1 MSIQNWLF
9 EQFGETLQLERA
21 TLIKKPETL
30 RLQLTAGYF
39 PEPEKLEAFLS
50 RVQKALPELCALD
63 WHCRVQA
70 PVSPEDEAAQ
80 SSERLHWVI
89 YWLKRQAPSAVAFLK
104 KEAFVRQNEAA
115 YCLHIPDQVT
125 FENLSGRRILEG
137 LEENFQ
143 RHFGIVFK
151 LLPVYDA
158 EGCKMAS
165 EALNTKKESD
175 LMTFMAG
182 VPAHPSKSAP
192 KPSAKNQWKN
202 SEPQDESVLYRYKIK
217 RPLTPLIEVAEEEGT
232 YAIEAEVLSLQ
243 TRDLKTG
250 KVLLTLS
257 VTDRTNSLG
266 LKLFL
271 KSAKEAQTLL
281 ERLKAGG
288 WYRFEG
294 TLRYDTFDKEMAL
307 YLTNINL
314 GEAPLR
320 RRDNAPLKRVELH
333 CHTNMSD
340 MDGIASAKSLIKR
353 AMDWGH
359 SAIAITDHGV
369 LQAFPE
375 AMETARGKD
384 IKILYGMEGYLID
397 DEVKIVRASQGQSLD
412 GRFVV
417 FDIETTGLNPK
428 HDKIIEIGGVRIEGG
443 QVTDTFSALIDP
455 HEPLSEKIKELTGIE
470 DEHLIGQPGIEEILP
485 RFLEFARGAVLVAHN
500 AGFDTGF
507 VREACSR
514 HGYPYEMTS
523 VDTLGLSRLLLKDLK
538 RHRLNLVAK
547 HLGVKLENHHRALD
561 DATAT
566 AEVFLKLASRLKEVG
581 VSDLNALT
589 RYASE
594 NMSHTMMD
602 SHHILILVKNLQGLK
617 ALYELVT
624 HSHMKTF
631 YKKPR
636 IPRSMLEERREHL
649 VLGTACESGELFKAL
664 VENRGEQEIE
674 RIAGFYDF
682 LEIQPTGN
690 NQFMLEKGLVQNE
703 EALRALN
710 RKIVDLGAR
719 LGKPV
724 AATCDV
730 HFLDPEDEVYRR
742 ILMAGQG
749 YDDAENQPPLYFRTT
764 EEMLS
769 EFSYLGADTAYQVVV
784 EATRQ
789 IADLVEPLLPIPD
802 ETFAPI
808 IEGSDEDLRKM
819 CVDKAERLYGSPL
832 PELVEKRLDRELN
845 SIISN
850 GYAVMYIIAHKL
862 VKKSMEDG
870 YLVGSRGSVGSSL
883 AATMCDITE
892 VNPLPPHYLCAQC
905 KFSEFMTLAG
915 DISGADLPDRD
926 CPVCGGKLDKDGHDI
941 PFETFLGFEGDKEPD
956 IDLNFAGVYQATAH
970 KYTEELFGKGFVY
983 KAGTIGTI
991 ADKTAYGFVKKYFE
1005 EKNQTVN
1012 SREIERLAS
1021 GCTGIKRTTGQHPG
1035 GIMVVPSYKHIHD
1048 FCPIQYPA
1056 NDTSSEVVT
1065 THFDYHSISG
1075 RILKLDILGHDVPTM
1090 IKQLEE
1096 LTGVD
1101 VLKIPLD
1108 DPSTLRIFTSNE
1120 TLGILDPDYK
1130 SETGSLGIP
1139 EFGTKFVRQ
1148 MLVDTQPS
1156 TLAEL
1161 VRISGL
1167 SHGTDVWVN
1176 NAQTLVR
1183 NGIADLKHVISTRD
1197 DIMNYLIQKGLPP
1210 KQAFN
1215 IMERVRKGK
1224 GLTEDNETLM
1234 REHDVPDWYI
1244 NSCNTIQYMFPKA
1257 HAVAYVT
1264 MSFRIAYFKVHHPL
1278 AFYASYFSSKVED
1291 FDAQLITQGKRAV
1304 RDKKRW
1310 MEDNWD
1316 SLTKKEQDLYGILEL
1331 ADEYY
1336 SRGFEFH
1343 KVDLYLSQASAFVV
1357 QEGKLR
1363 PPLQSLQGVGDSA
1376 AQKIVEERVHG
1387 EYLSVED
1394 LKTRAKATKTV
1405 VDALVLHGA
1414 LQDLPERNQLS
1425 LF

>member
-1 MSIQNWLF
+1 
-9 EQFGETLQLERA
+9 
-21 TLIKKPETL
+21 
-30 RLQLTAGYF
+30 
-39 PEPEKLEAFLS
+39 
-50 RVQKALPELCALD
+50 
-63 WHCRVQA
+63 
-70 PVSPEDEAAQ
+70 
-80 SSERLHWVI
+80 
-89 YWLKRQAPSAVAFLK
+89 
-104 KEAFVRQNEAA
+104 
-115 YCLHIPDQVT
+115 
-125 FENLSGRRILEG
+125 
-137 LEENFQ
+137 
-143 RHFGIVFK
+143 
-151 LLPVYDA
+151 
-158 EGCKMAS
+158 
-165 EALNTKKESD
+165 
-175 LMTFMAG
+175 
-182 VPAHPSKSAP
+182 
-192 KPSAKNQWKN
+192 
-202 SEPQDESVLYRYKIK
+202 
-217 RPLTPLIEVAEEEGT
+217 
-232 YAIEAEVLSLQ
+232 
-243 TRDLKTG
+243 
-250 KVLLTLS
+250 
-257 VTDRTNSLG
+257 
-266 LKLFL
+266 
-271 KSAKEAQTLL
+271 
-281 ERLKAGG
+281 
-288 WYRFEG
+288 
-294 TLRYDTFDKEMAL
+294 MAL
-307 YLTNINL
+307 YLNNINT

-320 RRDNAPLKRVELH
+320 RKDEAPIKRVELH

-340 MDGIASAKSLIKR
+340 MDGIASVKTLIKR

-359 SAIAITDHGV
+359 KAIAVTDHGV

-397 DEVKIVRASQGQSLD
+397 DEVKIVRSSKGQTLD
-412 GRFVV
+412 ADFVV

-428 HDKIIEIGGVRIEGG
+428 HDKIIEIAAVRIEGG
-443 QVTDTFSALIDP
+443 QVAETFTALIDP

-470 DEHLIGQPGIEEILP
+470 DEHLTGQPGIEEILP

-507 VREACSR
+507 VREACSQ
-514 HGYPYEMTS
+514 HGYPYELTS

-538 RHRLNLVAK
+538 RHRLNMVAK

-561 DATAT
+561 DAAAT
-566 AEVFLKLASRLKEVG
+566 AEIFIKLVARLREEG
-581 VSDLNALT
+581 VTDLNGLT
-589 RYASE
+589 RFASE
-594 NMSHTMMD
+594 TMSHTMMD
-602 SHHILILVKNLQGLK
+602 SHHIIILVKNLQGLK
-617 ALYELVT
+617 SLYELVT

-636 IPRSMLEERREHL
+636 IPRSLLEDRREHL
-649 VLGTACESGELFKAL
+649 ILGSACESGELFKAL
-664 VENRGEQEIE
+664 VENRSEEDVE
-674 RIAGFYDF
+674 KIARFYDF
-682 LEIQPTGN
+682 LEIQPLGN
-690 NQFMLEKGLVQNE
+690 NQFMIEKGLVQNQ
-703 EALRALN
+703 EALKAIN
-710 RKIVDLGAR
+710 KKIVDLGSR
-719 LGKPV
+719 LGKIV

-749 YDDAENQPPLYFRTT
+749 YGDAENQPPLFFRTT
-764 EEMLS
+764 AEMLR
-769 EFSYLGADTAYQVVV
+769 EFDYLGEDTAYQVVV
-784 EATRQ
+784 EATNK
-789 IADLVEPLLPIPD
+789 IADQVESLLPIPD
-802 ETFAPI
+802 ETFPPI
-808 IEGSDEDLRKM
+808 IEGSEEELRRL
-819 CVDKAERLYGSPL
+819 CVDKAVRMYGSPL
-832 PELVEKRLDRELN
+832 PELVEKRLERELY

-892 VNPLPPHYLCAQC
+892 VNPLPPHYLCPEC
-905 KFSEFMTLAG
+905 KYSEFMTMAG

-926 CPVCGGKLDKDGHDI
+926 CPVCGVKLGKDGHDI

-991 ADKTAYGFVKKYFE
+991 ADKTAFGYVKKYFE

-1035 GIMVVPSYKHIHD
+1035 GIMVVPAYKNIHD

-1056 NDTSSEVVT
+1056 NDTKSDVVT

-1090 IKQLEE
+1090 IKQLEQMTE
-1096 LTGVD
+1096 ID

-1108 DPSTLRIFTSNE
+1108 DPATLKIFTSNE
-1120 TLGILDPDYK
+1120 TLGIVDPDYK

-1148 MLVDTQPS
+1148 MLIDTQPS

-1183 NGIADLKHVISTRD
+1183 NGTADLKHVISTRD

-1224 GLTEDNETLM
+1224 GLTEENETLM
-1234 REHDVPDWYI
+1234 REFDVPNWYI

-1264 MSFRIAYFKVHHPL
+1264 MSFRIAYFKVHYPL

-1291 FDAQLITQGKRAV
+1291 FDAQLICQGKRAV
-1304 RDKKRW
+1304 REKKRW

-1316 SLTKKEQDLYGILEL
+1316 SLTKKEQDLYGVLEL
-1331 ADEYY
+1331 VDEYY

-1343 KVDLYLSQASAFVV
+1343 KVDLYRSQANAFI
-1357 QEGKLR
+1357 EEDGMLR

-1387 EYLSVED
+1387 EYLSIED
-1394 LKTRAKATKTV
+1394 LKSRAKASKTV

-1414 LQDLPERNQLS
+1414 LQEMPERNQLS

>member
-1 MSIQNWLF
+1 MSIQNWLK
-9 EQFGETLQLERA
+9 EQFDDTLRLERA
-21 TLIKKPETL
+21 ILIKKPEIL
-30 RLQLTAGYF
+30 RLQLSAGYF
-39 PEPEKLEAFLS
+39 PEPEKLEAFLA
-50 RVQKALPELCALD
+50 RVKQELPEVCGLD
-63 WHCRVQA
+63 WVCTVEP
-70 PVSPEDEAAQ
+70 PVSPEDEASQ
-80 SSERLHWVI
+80 SSERLHWAI
-89 YWLKRQAPSAVAFLK
+89 YWLKQQAPSAAAFIK
-104 KEAFVRQNEAA
+104 KEAFVRQNETQ

-125 FENLSGRRILEG
+125 SEHLSNRKILDLMEN
-137 LEENFQ
+137 NFMV
-143 RHFGIVFK
+143 HFGVDFK
-151 LLPVYDA
+151 LTPIYDV
-158 EGCKMAS
+158 EGCKVAS
-165 EALNTKKESD
+165 DALDSKKETD
-175 LMTFMAG
+175 LKSFMAT
-182 VPAHPSKSAP
+182 VPVNAPKSAP
-192 KPSAKNQWKN
+192 KPSAKNQWKAA
-202 SEPQDESVLYRYKIK
+202 EPQDDSVLYRFKIK
-217 RPLTPLIEVAEEEGT
+217 RPLTPLIELAEEEGT
-232 YAIEAEVLSLQ
+232 YAVEAEVLSLQ
-243 TRDLKTG
+243 TRELKTG
-250 KVLLTLS
+250 KALLTLS
-257 VTDRTNSLG
+257 LTDRTSSLG
-266 LKLFL
+266 AKLFL

-281 ERLKAGG
+281 EKLKAGG

-307 YLTNINL
+307 YLNNINT

-320 RRDNAPLKRVELH
+320 RKDEAPLKRVELH

-340 MDGIASAKSLIKR
+340 MDGIASVKTLIKR

-359 SAIAITDHGV
+359 KAIAVTDHGV

-397 DEVKIVRASQGQSLD
+397 DEVKIVRSSKGQTLD
-412 GRFVV
+412 ADFVV

-428 HDKIIEIGGVRIEGG
+428 HDKIIEIAAVRIEGG
-443 QVTDTFSALIDP
+443 QVAETFTALIDP

-470 DEHLIGQPGIEEILP
+470 DEHLTGQPGIEEILP

-507 VREACSR
+507 VREACSQ
-514 HGYPYEMTS
+514 HGYPYELTS

-538 RHRLNLVAK
+538 RHRLNMVAK

-561 DATAT
+561 DAAAT
-566 AEVFLKLASRLKEVG
+566 AEIFIKLVARLREEG
-581 VSDLNALT
+581 VTDLNGLT

-594 NMSHTMMD
+594 TMSHTMMD
-602 SHHILILVKNLQGLK
+602 SHHIIILVKNLQGLK
-617 ALYELVT
+617 SLYELVT

-636 IPRSMLEERREHL
+636 IPRSLLEDRREHL
-649 VLGTACESGELFKAL
+649 ILGSACESGELFKAL
-664 VENRGEQEIE
+664 VENRSEDDVEK
-674 RIAGFYDF
+674 IARFYDF
-682 LEIQPTGN
+682 LEIQPLGN
-690 NQFMLEKGLVQNE
+690 NQFMIEKGLVQNQ
-703 EALRALN
+703 EALKAIN
-710 RKIVDLGAR
+710 KKIVDLGSR
-719 LGKPV
+719 LGKTV

-749 YDDAENQPPLYFRTT
+749 YSDAENQPPLFFRTT
-764 EEMLS
+764 AEMLR
-769 EFSYLGADTAYQVVV
+769 EFDYLGEETAYQVVV
-784 EATRQ
+784 EATNK
-789 IADLVEPLLPIPD
+789 IADQVESLLPIPD
-802 ETFAPI
+802 ETFPPI
-808 IEGSDEDLRKM
+808 IEGSEEELRRL
-819 CVDKAERLYGSPL
+819 CVDKAVRMYGSPL
-832 PELVEKRLDRELN
+832 PELVEKRLERELN

-892 VNPLPPHYLCAQC
+892 VNPLPPHYLCPDC
-905 KFSEFMTLAG
+905 RYSEFMTMAG
-915 DISGADLPDRD
+915 DISGADLPDKD
-926 CPVCGGKLDKDGHDI
+926 CPVCGVKLGKDGHDI

-991 ADKTAYGFVKKYFE
+991 ADKTAFGYVKKYFE

-1035 GIMVVPSYKHIHD
+1035 GIMVVPAYKNIHD

-1056 NDTSSEVVT
+1056 NDTKSDVVT

-1096 LTGVD
+1096 MTKID

-1108 DPSTLRIFTSNE
+1108 DPATLKIFVSNE
-1120 TLGILDPDYK
+1120 TLGIVDPDYK

-1148 MLVDTQPS
+1148 MLIDTQPS

-1183 NGIADLKHVISTRD
+1183 NGTADLKHVISTRD

-1224 GLTEDNETLM
+1224 GLTEENETLM
-1234 REHDVPDWYI
+1234 REFDVPNWYI

-1264 MSFRIAYFKVHHPL
+1264 MSFRIAYFKVHYPL

-1291 FDAQLITQGKRAV
+1291 FDAQLICQGKRAV
-1304 RDKKRW
+1304 REKKRW

-1316 SLTKKEQDLYGILEL
+1316 SLTKKEQDLYGVLEL
-1331 ADEYY
+1331 VDEYY

-1343 KVDLYLSQASAFVV
+1343 KVDLYKSQANAFI
-1357 QEGKLR
+1357 EEDGMLR

-1387 EYLSVED
+1387 EYLSIED
-1394 LKTRAKATKTV
+1394 LKSRAKASKTV

-1414 LQDLPERNQLS
+1414 LQEMPERNQLS

>member
-1 MSIQNWLF
+1 MSIQNWLK
-9 EQFGETLQLERA
+9 EQFDDTLRLERA
-21 TLIKKPETL
+21 ILIKKPETL
-30 RLQLTAGYF
+30 KLQLSAGYF
-39 PEPEKLEAFLS
+39 PEPEKLEAFLA
-50 RVQKALPELCALD
+50 RVKQNLPEVCGLD
-63 WHCRVQA
+63 WVCTVEP
-70 PVSPEDEAAQ
+70 PVSPEDEASQ
-80 SSERLHWVI
+80 SSERLHWAI
-89 YWLKRQAPSAVAFLK
+89 YWLKQQAPSAAAFIK
-104 KEAFVRQNEAA
+104 KEAFVRQNETQ

-125 FENLSGRRILEG
+125 SEHLSSRKILDLMEN
-137 LEENFQ
+137 NFMV
-143 RHFGIVFK
+143 HFGVDFK
-151 LLPVYDA
+151 LTPIYDV
-158 EGCKMAS
+158 EGCKVAS
-165 EALNTKKESD
+165 DALDSKKETD
-175 LMTFMAG
+175 LKSFMAT
-182 VPAHPSKSAP
+182 VPVNAPKSAP
-192 KPSAKNQWKN
+192 KPSAKNQWKTA
-202 SEPQDESVLYRYKIK
+202 EPQDDSVLYRFKIK
-217 RPLTPLIEVAEEEGT
+217 RPLTPLIELAEEEGT
-232 YAIEAEVLSLQ
+232 YAVEAEVLSLQ
-243 TRDLKTG
+243 TRELKTG
-250 KVLLTLS
+250 KALLTLS
-257 VTDRTNSLG
+257 LTDRTSSLG
-266 LKLFL
+266 AKLFL

-281 ERLKAGG
+281 EKLKAGG

-307 YLTNINL
+307 YLNNINT

-320 RRDNAPLKRVELH
+320 RKDEAPLKRVELH

-340 MDGIASAKSLIKR
+340 MDGIASVKTLIKR

-359 SAIAITDHGV
+359 KAIAVTDHGV

-397 DEVKIVRASQGQSLD
+397 DEVKIVRSSKGQTLD
-412 GRFVV
+412 ADFVV

-428 HDKIIEIGGVRIEGG
+428 HDKIIEIAAVRIEGG
-443 QVTDTFSALIDP
+443 QVTETFTALIDP

-470 DEHLIGQPGIEEILP
+470 DEHLTGQPGIEEILP
-485 RFLEFARGAVLVAHN
+485 RFLEFSRGAVLVAHN

-507 VREACSR
+507 VREACSQ
-514 HGYPYEMTS
+514 HGYPYDMTS

-538 RHRLNLVAK
+538 RHRLNMVAK

-561 DATAT
+561 DAAAT
-566 AEVFLKLASRLKEVG
+566 AEIFIKLVARLREEG
-581 VSDLNALT
+581 VTDLNGLT

-594 NMSHTMMD
+594 TMSHTMMD
-602 SHHILILVKNLQGLK
+602 SHHIIILVKNLQGLK
-617 ALYELVT
+617 SLYELVT

-636 IPRSMLEERREHL
+636 IPRSLLEDRREHL
-649 VLGTACESGELFKAL
+649 ILGSACESGELFKAL
-664 VENRGEQEIE
+664 VENRSEDDVEK
-674 RIAGFYDF
+674 IARFYDF
-682 LEIQPTGN
+682 LEIQPLGN
-690 NQFMLEKGLVQNE
+690 NQFMIEKGLVQNQ
-703 EALRALN
+703 EALKAIN
-710 RKIVDLGAR
+710 KKIVDLGSR
-719 LGKPV
+719 LGKTV

-749 YDDAENQPPLYFRTT
+749 YSDAENQPPLFFRTT
-764 EEMLS
+764 AEMLR
-769 EFSYLGADTAYQVVV
+769 EFDYLGEETAYQVVV
-784 EATRQ
+784 EATNK
-789 IADLVEPLLPIPD
+789 IADQVEALLPIPD
-802 ETFAPI
+802 ETFPPI
-808 IEGSDEDLRKM
+808 IEGSEEELRRL
-819 CVDKAERLYGSPL
+819 CVDKAVRMYGSPL

-892 VNPLPPHYLCAQC
+892 VNPLPPHYLCPDC
-905 KFSEFMTLAG
+905 RYSEFMTMAG
-915 DISGADLPDRD
+915 DISGADLPDKD
-926 CPVCGGKLDKDGHDI
+926 CPVCGVKLGKDGHDI

-991 ADKTAYGFVKKYFE
+991 ADKTAFGYVKKYFE

-1035 GIMVVPSYKHIHD
+1035 GIMVVPAYKNIHD

-1056 NDTSSEVVT
+1056 NDTKSDVVT

-1096 LTGVD
+1096 MTKID

-1108 DPSTLRIFTSNE
+1108 DPATLKIFVSNE
-1120 TLGILDPDYK
+1120 TLGIVDPDYK

-1148 MLVDTQPS
+1148 MLIDTQPS

-1183 NGIADLKHVISTRD
+1183 NGTADLKHVISTRD

-1224 GLTEDNETLM
+1224 GLTEENETLM
-1234 REHDVPDWYI
+1234 REFDVPNWYI

-1264 MSFRIAYFKVHHPL
+1264 MSFRIAYFKVHFPL

-1291 FDAQLITQGKRAV
+1291 FDAQLICQGKRAV
-1304 RDKKRW
+1304 REKKRW

-1316 SLTKKEQDLYGILEL
+1316 SLTKKEQDLYGVLEL
-1331 ADEYY
+1331 VDEYY

-1343 KVDLYLSQASAFVV
+1343 KVDLYKSQANAFI
-1357 QEGKLR
+1357 EEDGRLR

-1387 EYLSVED
+1387 EYLSIED
-1394 LKTRAKATKTV
+1394 LKSRAKASKTV

-1414 LQDLPERNQLS
+1414 LQEMPERNQLS

>member
-1 MSIQNWLF
+1 MSIQNWLK
-9 EQFGETLQLERA
+9 EQFDDTLRLERA
-21 TLIKKPETL
+21 ILIKKPETL
-30 RLQLTAGYF
+30 KLQLSAGYF
-39 PEPEKLEAFLS
+39 PEPEKLEAFLT
-50 RVQKALPELCALD
+50 RVKHELPEVCGLD
-63 WHCRVQA
+63 WVCTVEV
-70 PVSPEDEAAQ
+70 PVSPEDEASQ
-80 SSERLHWVI
+80 SNERLHWAI
-89 YWLKRQAPSAVAFLK
+89 YWLKQQAPSAAAFLK
-104 KEAFVRQNEAA
+104 KEAFVRQNETQ

-125 FENLSGRRILEG
+125 SEHLSNRKILDLLENS
-137 LEENFQ
+137 FMS
-143 RHFGIVFK
+143 HFGVDFK
-151 LLPVYDA
+151 LMPIYDV
-158 EGCKMAS
+158 EGCKVAS
-165 EALNTKKESD
+165 DALDSKKETD
-175 LMTFMAG
+175 LKSFMAT
-182 VPAHPSKSAP
+182 VPVNAPKSAP
-192 KPSAKNQWKN
+192 KPSAKNQWKTT
-202 SEPQDESVLYRYKIK
+202 EPQDDSVLYRFKIK
-217 RPLTPLIEVAEEEGT
+217 RPLTPLIELAEEEGT
-232 YAIEAEVLSLQ
+232 YAVEAEVLSLQ
-243 TRDLKTG
+243 TRELKTG
-250 KVLLTLS
+250 KALLTLS
-257 VTDRTNSLG
+257 LTDRTSSLG
-266 LKLFL
+266 AKLFL
-271 KSAKEAQTLL
+271 KSAKEAQALL
-281 ERLKAGG
+281 EKLKTGG

-307 YLTNINL
+307 YLNNINT

-320 RRDNAPLKRVELH
+320 RKDEAPIKRVELH

-340 MDGIASAKSLIKR
+340 MDGIASVKTLIKR

-359 SAIAITDHGV
+359 KAIAVTDHGV

-397 DEVKIVRASQGQSLD
+397 DEVKIVRSSKGQTLD
-412 GRFVV
+412 ADFVV

-428 HDKIIEIGGVRIEGG
+428 HDKIIEIAAVRIEGG
-443 QVTDTFSALIDP
+443 QVAETFTALIDP

-470 DEHLIGQPGIEEILP
+470 DEHLTGQPGIEEILP

-507 VREACSR
+507 VREACSQ
-514 HGYPYEMTS
+514 HGYPYELTS

-538 RHRLNLVAK
+538 RHRLNMVAK

-561 DATAT
+561 DAAAT
-566 AEVFLKLASRLKEVG
+566 AEIFIKLVARLREEG
-581 VSDLNALT
+581 VTDLNGLT
-589 RYASE
+589 RFASE
-594 NMSHTMMD
+594 TMSHTMMD
-602 SHHILILVKNLQGLK
+602 SHHIIILVKNLQGLK
-617 ALYELVT
+617 SLYELVT

-636 IPRSMLEERREHL
+636 IPRSLLEDRREHL
-649 VLGTACESGELFKAL
+649 ILGSACESGELFKAL
-664 VENRGEQEIE
+664 VENRSEEDVE
-674 RIAGFYDF
+674 KIARFYDF
-682 LEIQPTGN
+682 LEIQPLGN
-690 NQFMLEKGLVQNE
+690 NQFMIEKGLVQNQ
-703 EALRALN
+703 EALKAIN
-710 RKIVDLGAR
+710 KKIVDLGSR
-719 LGKPV
+719 LGKIV

-749 YDDAENQPPLYFRTT
+749 YGDAENQPPLFFRTT
-764 EEMLS
+764 AEMLR
-769 EFSYLGADTAYQVVV
+769 EFDYLGEDTAYQVVV
-784 EATRQ
+784 EATNK
-789 IADLVEPLLPIPD
+789 IADQVESLLPIPD
-802 ETFAPI
+802 ETFPPI
-808 IEGSDEDLRKM
+808 IEGSEEELRRL
-819 CVDKAERLYGSPL
+819 CVDKAVRMYGSPL
-832 PELVEKRLDRELN
+832 PELVEKRLERELY

-892 VNPLPPHYLCAQC
+892 VNPLPPHYLCPEC
-905 KFSEFMTLAG
+905 KYSEFMTMAG

-926 CPVCGGKLDKDGHDI
+926 CPVCGVKLGKDGHDI

-991 ADKTAYGFVKKYFE
+991 ADKTAFGYVKKYFE

-1035 GIMVVPSYKHIHD
+1035 GIMVVPAYKNIHD

-1056 NDTSSEVVT
+1056 NDTKSDVVT

-1090 IKQLEE
+1090 IKQLEQMTE
-1096 LTGVD
+1096 ID

-1108 DPSTLRIFTSNE
+1108 DPATLKIFTSNE
-1120 TLGILDPDYK
+1120 TLGIVDPDYK

-1148 MLVDTQPS
+1148 MLIDTQPS

-1183 NGIADLKHVISTRD
+1183 NGTADLKHVISTRD

-1224 GLTEDNETLM
+1224 GLTEENETLM
-1234 REHDVPDWYI
+1234 REFDVPNWYI

-1264 MSFRIAYFKVHHPL
+1264 MSFRIAYFKVHYPL

-1291 FDAQLITQGKRAV
+1291 FDAQLICQGKRAV
-1304 RDKKRW
+1304 REKKRW

-1316 SLTKKEQDLYGILEL
+1316 SLTKKEQDLYGVLEL
-1331 ADEYY
+1331 VDEYY

-1343 KVDLYLSQASAFVV
+1343 KVDLYRSQANAFI
-1357 QEGKLR
+1357 EEDGMLR

-1387 EYLSVED
+1387 EYLSIED
-1394 LKTRAKATKTV
+1394 LKSRAKASKTV

-1414 LQDLPERNQLS
+1414 LQEMPERNQLS

>member
-1 MSIQNWLF
+1 MSMQSWLY
-9 EQFGETLQLERA
+9 EQFGDTIRLERA
-21 TLIKKPETL
+21 TLVKKPESF
-30 RLQLTAGYF
+30 RIQLSCGYL
-39 PEPEKLEAFLS
+39 PEPEKLEAFLT
-50 RVQKALPELCALD
+50 RVSAALPETCRLD
-63 WHCRVQA
+63 WQCQVEA
-70 PVSPEDEAAQ
+70 PSCAEDEAAQ
-80 SSERLHWVI
+80 SAERLHWAI
-89 YWLKRQAPSAVAFLK
+89 YWLSKQSPSARSFLK
-104 KEAFVRQNEAA
+104 KDAFVRQGENQ
-115 YCLHIPDQVT
+115 YCLHIPDEVT
-125 FENLSGRRILEG
+125 FEQFSARRTLDDLE
-137 LEENFQ
+137 NDFKH
-143 RHFGIVFK
+143 HFGIQFS
-151 LLPVYDA
+151 LTPIYDQA
-158 EGCKMAS
+158 GCKLAS
-165 EALNTKKESD
+165 DALDTRKETD
-175 LMTFMAG
+175 LKSFMAT
-182 VPAHPSKSAP
+182 VPVNAPKSAP
-192 KPSAKNQWKN
+192 KPSAKNQWKT
-202 SEPQDESVLYRYKIK
+202 SEPQDESVLYRHKIK
-217 RPLTPLIEVAEEEGT
+217 RPLTPLIEVSEEEGT
-232 YAIEAEVLSLQ
+232 YAVEAEVLTLQ
-243 TRDLKTG
+243 ARDLKTG
-250 KVLLTLS
+250 KVLLILS
-257 VTDRTNSLG
+257 VSDRTNSMG

-271 KSAKEAQTLL
+271 KSTKESQALL
-281 ERLKAGG
+281 ENLKVGG

-294 TLRYDTFDKEMAL
+294 TLRYDSFDKEMAM
-307 YLTNINL
+307 YINNINV
-314 GEAPLR
+314 GEAPLKR
-320 RRDNAPLKRVELH
+320 KDTAALKRVELH

-353 AMDWGH
+353 ALDWGH
-359 SAIAITDHGV
+359 TAIAVTDHGV

-397 DEVKIVRASQGQSLD
+397 DEVKIVMTSKGQSLD
-412 GRFVV
+412 TVFVV

-428 HDKIIEIGGVRIEGG
+428 HDKIIEIAAVKIENG
-443 QVTDTFSALIDP
+443 QITETFSALIDP
-455 HEPLSEKIKELTGIE
+455 HEPLSEKIKSLTGIE
-470 DEHLIGQPGIEEILP
+470 DEHLAGQPGIEEILP
-485 RFLEFARGAVLVAHN
+485 RFLEFARGSVLVAHN
-500 AGFDTGF
+500 AAFDTGF
-507 VREACSR
+507 VREACR
-514 HGYPYEMTS
+514 QHGYPYDMTS

-538 RHRLNLVAK
+538 RHRLNMVAK

-566 AEVFLKLASRLKEVG
+566 AEVFIKLAARLREEG
-581 VSDLNALT
+581 VEDLEGLT

-602 SHHILILVKNLQGLK
+602 AHHIIILVKNLQGLK
-617 ALYELVT
+617 SLYELVT

-636 IPRSMLEERREHL
+636 IPRSMLEQRREHL
-649 VLGTACESGELFKAL
+649 ILGSACEGGELFKAL
-664 VENRGEQEIE
+664 VGNRSEQDIE

-682 LEIQPTGN
+682 LEIQPLGN
-690 NQFMLEKGLVQNE
+690 NQFMLERGLVQNE
-703 EALRALN
+703 EALMNIN
-710 RKIVDLGAR
+710 RRIVAMGEM

-749 YDDAENQPPLYFRTT
+749 YDDAENQPPLYYRTT
-764 EEMLS
+764 EEMLA
-769 EFSYLGADTAYQVVV
+769 EFAYLGKETAYKVVV
-784 EATRQ
+784 EATNQ
-789 IADLVEPLLPIPD
+789 IADQVDSLLPIPD

-808 IEGSDEDLRKM
+808 IEGSEEELRRL
-819 CVDKAERLYGSPL
+819 CVDKAVRLYGEPL
-832 PELVEKRLDRELN
+832 PELVDKRLERELN

-892 VNPLPPHYLCAQC
+892 VNPLPPHYLCPEC
-905 KFSEFMTLAG
+905 RYSEFMTQAG
-915 DISGADLPDRD
+915 DISGADLPDKQ
-926 CPVCGGKLDKDGHDI
+926 CPVCGVTLGKDGHDI

-1005 EKNQTVN
+1005 EKNQVVN

-1035 GIMVVPSYKHIHD
+1035 GIMVVPSYKDIHD
-1048 FCPIQYPA
+1048 FCPIQFPA
-1056 NDTSSEVVT
+1056 NDLKSEVVT

-1096 LTGVD
+1096 ITKVD

-1108 DPSTLRIFTSNE
+1108 DPATLRIFISNE
-1120 TLGILDPDYK
+1120 TLGITDPDYK

-1148 MLVDTQPS
+1148 MLIDTQPS

-1183 NGIADLKHVISTRD
+1183 NGTADLKHVISTRD

-1224 GLTEDNETLM
+1224 GLTEENELLM

-1264 MSFRIAYFKVHHPL
+1264 MSFRIAYFKVHFPL

-1291 FDAQLITQGKRAV
+1291 FDAQLICQGKRAV
-1304 RDKKRW
+1304 REKKKW
-1310 MEDNWD
+1310 MEENWE
-1316 SLTKKEQDLYGILEL
+1316 SLTKKEQDLYGILEIC
-1331 ADEYY
+1331 DEYY

-1343 KVDLYLSQASAFVV
+1343 KVDLYRSKATMFM
-1357 QEGKLR
+1357 EDGGKLR

-1376 AQKIVEERVHG
+1376 AQKIVEERSGG
-1387 EYLSVED
+1387 EYLSIED
-1394 LKTRAKATKTV
+1394 LKARAKATKTV
-1405 VDALVLHGA
+1405 IDALVLHGA
-1414 LQDLPERNQLS
+1414 LQAMPERNQLS

>member
-1 MSIQNWLF
+1 MSIQNWLM
-9 EQFGETLQLERA
+9 EQFGETIRLERVA
-21 TLIKKPETL
+21 LSKKPESL
-30 RLQLTAGYF
+30 KLQLAAGYF
-39 PEPEKLEAFLS
+39 PEPEKLEAFLD
-50 RVQKALPELCALD
+50 RVQKAIPEVCSLD
-63 WHCRVQA
+63 WVCAVEA

-80 SSERLHWVI
+80 SNERLHWAM
-89 YWLKRQAPSAVAFLK
+89 YWLKQQAPSAAAFLK
-104 KEAFVRQNEAA
+104 KEAFVRQNEIQ

-125 FENLSGRRILEG
+125 SEHLSSRKILEV
-137 LEENFQ
+137 LENNFDS
-143 RHFGIVFK
+143 HFGVSFK
-151 LLPVYDA
+151 LTPIYDV
-158 EGCKMAS
+158 EGCKVAS
-165 EALNTKKESD
+165 DALDSKKESD
-175 LMTFMAG
+175 LKTFMAS
-182 VPAHPSKSAP
+182 VPVNAPKSAP
-192 KPSAKNQWKN
+192 KPQAKNQWKN
-202 SEPQDESVLYRYKIK
+202 SEPQDDSVLYRFKIK
-217 RPLTPLIEVAEEEGT
+217 RPITSMVELAEEEGT
-232 YAIEAEVLSLQ
+232 YAVEAEVLTLQ

-250 KVLLTLS
+250 KVLLNLS
-257 VTDRTNSLG
+257 ISDRTSSLG
-266 LKLFL
+266 AKLFL
-271 KSAKEAQTLL
+271 KSAKESQTLL
-281 ERLKAGG
+281 EKLKVGG
-288 WYRFEG
+288 WYKFEG

-307 YLTNINL
+307 YLNNINV
-314 GEAPLR
+314 GEAPLK
-320 RRDNAPLKRVELH
+320 RRDEAPVKRVELH

-340 MDGIASAKSLIKR
+340 MDGISSVKSLIKR

-359 SAIAITDHGV
+359 KAIAVTDHGV

-384 IKILYGMEGYLID
+384 IKIIYGMEGYLID
-397 DEVKIVRASQGQSLD
+397 DEVKIVRSSKGQTLEAD
-412 GRFVV
+412 FVV

-428 HDKIIEIGGVRIEGG
+428 HDKIIEIAAVRIEGG
-443 QVTDTFSALIDP
+443 QITETFSALVDP

-470 DEHLIGQPGIEEILP
+470 DEQLTGQPGIEEILP

-507 VREACSR
+507 VREACSQL
-514 HGYPYEMTS
+514 GYPYDMTS

-538 RHRLNLVAK
+538 RHRLNMVAK

-566 AEVFLKLASRLKEVG
+566 AEVFLKLVARLREEG
-581 VSDLNALT
+581 VSDLNGLT
-589 RYASE
+589 RFASA

-602 SHHILILVKNLQGLK
+602 SHHIIILVKNLKGLK
-617 ALYELVT
+617 ALYQLVT
-624 HSHMKTF
+624 HAHMKTF

-636 IPRSMLEERREHL
+636 IPRSLLEEHKDNL
-649 VLGTACESGELFKAL
+649 ILGSACESGELFKAL
-664 VENRGEQEIE
+664 VENRSEEDVE
-674 RIAGFYDF
+674 KIAGFYDF
-682 LEIQPTGN
+682 LEIQPLGN
-690 NQFMLEKGLVQNE
+690 NQFMIDKGLVQNQ
-703 EALRALN
+703 EALKVIN
-710 RKIVDLGAR
+710 RKIVDLGGR
-719 LGKPV
+719 LGKTV

-730 HFLDPEDEVYRR
+730 HFLEPEDEVYRR

-749 YDDAENQPPLYFRTT
+749 YDDAENQPPLYLRTT
-764 EEMLS
+764 AEMLQ
-769 EFSYLGADTAYQVVV
+769 EFDYLGEKTAYEVVV
-784 EATRQ
+784 EATNK
-789 IADLVEPLLPIPD
+789 IADQVDSIMPIPD
-802 ETFAPI
+802 ETFPPI
-808 IEGSDEDLRKM
+808 IEGSDEDLRRL
-819 CVDKAERLYGSPL
+819 CVDKAVRLYGSPL
-832 PELVEKRLDRELN
+832 PELVDKRLERELN

-892 VNPLPPHYLCAQC
+892 VNPLPPHYLCPSC
-905 KFSEFMTLAG
+905 KFSEFMTEAG

-926 CPVCGGKLDKDGHDI
+926 CPKCGSKLDKDGHDI

-970 KYTEELFGKGFVY
+970 KYTEELFGKGYVY

-1005 EKNQTVN
+1005 EKNLTVN

-1035 GIMVVPSYKHIHD
+1035 GIMVVPSYKDIHD
-1048 FCPIQYPA
+1048 FCPIQFPA
-1056 NDTSSEVVT
+1056 NDMKSDVVT

-1096 LTGVD
+1096 MTKLD

-1108 DPSTLRIFTSNE
+1108 DPATLRIFTSNE
-1120 TLGILDPDYK
+1120 TLGIVDPEYK

-1148 MLVDTQPS
+1148 MLVDTQPT

-1210 KQAFN
+1210 KQAFT

-1224 GLTEDNETLM
+1224 GLTEENESLM
-1234 REHDVPDWYI
+1234 REFDVPDWYI

-1291 FDAQLITQGKRAV
+1291 FDAQLICQGKRAV
-1304 RDKKRW
+1304 REKKRW
-1310 MEDNWD
+1310 MEENWD
-1316 SLTKKEQDLYGILEL
+1316 VLTKKEQDLYGIMEL
-1331 ADEYY
+1331 VDEYY
-1336 SRGFEFH
+1336 SRGFDFH
-1343 KVDLYLSQASAFVV
+1343 KVDLYKSEANAFI
-1357 QEGKLR
+1357 EENGMLR
-1363 PPLQSLQGVGDSA
+1363 PPLQSLQGVGDNA
-1376 AQKIVEERVHG
+1376 AQKIVEERFHG
-1387 EYLSVED
+1387 EYLSLED
-1394 LKTRAKATKTV
+1394 LKSRAKATKTV

-1414 LQDLPERNQLS
+1414 VQEMPERNQLS

>member
-1 MSIQNWLF
+1 MSMQSWLY
-9 EQFGETLQLERA
+9 EQFGDTIRLERA
-21 TLIKKPETL
+21 TLVKKPESF
-30 RLQLTAGYF
+30 RIQLSCGYL
-39 PEPEKLEAFLS
+39 PEPEKLEAFLT
-50 RVQKALPELCALD
+50 RVSAALPETCRLD
-63 WHCRVQA
+63 WQCQVEA
-70 PVSPEDEAAQ
+70 PSCAEDEAAQ
-80 SSERLHWVI
+80 SAERLHWAI
-89 YWLKRQAPSAVAFLK
+89 YWLSKQSPSARSFLK
-104 KEAFVRQNEAA
+104 KDAFVRQGENQ
-115 YCLHIPDQVT
+115 YCLHIPDEVT
-125 FENLSGRRILEG
+125 FEQFSARRTLDDLE
-137 LEENFQ
+137 NDFKH
-143 RHFGIVFK
+143 HFGIQFS
-151 LLPVYDA
+151 LTPIYDQA
-158 EGCKMAS
+158 GCKLAS
-165 EALNTKKESD
+165 DALDTRKETD
-175 LMTFMAG
+175 LKSFMAT
-182 VPAHPSKSAP
+182 VPVNAPKSAP
-192 KPSAKNQWKN
+192 KPSAKNQWKT
-202 SEPQDESVLYRYKIK
+202 SEPQDESVLYRHKIK
-217 RPLTPLIEVAEEEGT
+217 RPLTPLIEVSEEEGT
-232 YAIEAEVLSLQ
+232 YAVEAEVLTLQ
-243 TRDLKTG
+243 ARDLKTG
-250 KVLLTLS
+250 KVLLILS
-257 VTDRTNSLG
+257 VSDRTNSMG

-271 KSAKEAQTLL
+271 KSTKESQALL
-281 ERLKAGG
+281 ENLKVGG

-294 TLRYDTFDKEMAL
+294 TLRYDSFDKEMAM
-307 YLTNINL
+307 YINNINV
-314 GEAPLR
+314 GEAPLKR
-320 RRDNAPLKRVELH
+320 KDTAALKRVELH

-353 AMDWGH
+353 ALDWGH
-359 SAIAITDHGV
+359 TAIAVTDHGV

-397 DEVKIVRASQGQSLD
+397 DEVKIVMTSKGQSLD
-412 GRFVV
+412 TVFVV

-428 HDKIIEIGGVRIEGG
+428 HDKIIEIAAVKIENG
-443 QVTDTFSALIDP
+443 QITETFSALIDP
-455 HEPLSEKIKELTGIE
+455 HEPLSEKIKSLTGIE
-470 DEHLIGQPGIEEILP
+470 DEHLAGQPGIEEILP
-485 RFLEFARGAVLVAHN
+485 RFLEFARGSVLVAHN
-500 AGFDTGF
+500 AAFDTGF
-507 VREACSR
+507 VREACR
-514 HGYPYEMTS
+514 QHGYPYDMTS

-538 RHRLNLVAK
+538 RHRLNMVAK

-566 AEVFLKLASRLKEVG
+566 AEVFIKLAARLREEG
-581 VSDLNALT
+581 VEDLEGLT

-602 SHHILILVKNLQGLK
+602 AHHIIILVKNLQGLK
-617 ALYELVT
+617 SLYELVT

-636 IPRSMLEERREHL
+636 IPRSMLEQRREHL
-649 VLGTACESGELFKAL
+649 ILGSACEGGELFKAL
-664 VENRGEQEIE
+664 VGNRSEQDIE

-682 LEIQPTGN
+682 LEIQPLGN
-690 NQFMLEKGLVQNE
+690 NQFMLERGLVQNE
-703 EALRALN
+703 EALMNIN
-710 RKIVDLGAR
+710 RRIVAMGEM

-749 YDDAENQPPLYFRTT
+749 YDDAENQPPLYYRTT
-764 EEMLS
+764 EEMLA
-769 EFSYLGADTAYQVVV
+769 EFAYLGKETAYKVVV
-784 EATRQ
+784 EATNQ
-789 IADLVEPLLPIPD
+789 IADQVDSLLPIPD

-808 IEGSDEDLRKM
+808 IEGSEEELRRL
-819 CVDKAERLYGSPL
+819 CVDKAVRLYGEPL
-832 PELVEKRLDRELN
+832 PELVDKRLERELN

-892 VNPLPPHYLCAQC
+892 VNPLPPHYLCPEC
-905 KFSEFMTLAG
+905 RYSEFMTQAG
-915 DISGADLPDRD
+915 DISGADLPDKQ
-926 CPVCGGKLDKDGHDI
+926 CPVCGVTLGKDGHDI

-1005 EKNQTVN
+1005 EKNQVVN

-1035 GIMVVPSYKHIHD
+1035 GIMVVPSYKDIHD
-1048 FCPIQYPA
+1048 FCPIQFPA
-1056 NDTSSEVVT
+1056 NDLKSEVVT

-1096 LTGVD
+1096 ITKVD

-1108 DPSTLRIFTSNE
+1108 DPATLRIFISNE
-1120 TLGILDPDYK
+1120 TLGITDPDYK

-1148 MLVDTQPS
+1148 MLIDTQPS

-1183 NGIADLKHVISTRD
+1183 NGTADLKHVISTRD

-1224 GLTEDNETLM
+1224 GLTEENELLM

-1264 MSFRIAYFKVHHPL
+1264 MSFRIAYFKVHYPL

-1291 FDAQLITQGKRAV
+1291 FDAQLICQGKRAV
-1304 RDKKRW
+1304 REKKKW
-1310 MEDNWD
+1310 MEENWE
-1316 SLTKKEQDLYGILEL
+1316 SLTKKEQDLYGILEIC
-1331 ADEYY
+1331 DEYY

-1343 KVDLYLSQASAFVV
+1343 KVDLYRSKATMFM
-1357 QEGKLR
+1357 EDGGKLR

-1376 AQKIVEERVHG
+1376 AQKIVEERSGG
-1387 EYLSVED
+1387 EYLSIED
-1394 LKTRAKATKTV
+1394 LKARAKATKTV
-1405 VDALVLHGA
+1405 IDALVLHGA
-1414 LQDLPERNQLS
+1414 LQAMPERNQLS